1 MRGECMNIKPIVE
14 GYAQRVEFEQNQLV
28 QQLTVELNELT
39 LKLHHE
45 KQRYAAMMAL
55 REDEYKLYFEGR
67 MSVSGVYE
75 LNVQRHRDALWK
87 RKPVIKKP
95 HAEKEPKVKT
105 VYLITSES
113 GLSKIGV
120 SGDVWERLK
129 ALQAMSPIEL
139 KLLGY
144 KTVKRAVKLERE
156 LHARFK
162 DRRRHGE
169 WFDLTE
175 DDIHL
180 FFTEYKFSRI
190 DT

>member
-1 MRGECMNIKPIVE
+1 MNIKPIVE
-14 GYAQRVEFEQNQLV
+14 GYAQRMEFEQNQLV

-39 LKLHHE
+39 LKLYKA
-45 KQRYAAMMAL
+45 KQRYAAMMSL
-55 REDEYKLYFEGR
+55 RNDGYYLYVARR
-67 MSVSGVYE
+67 MSMGEAYE
-75 LNVQRHRDALWK
+75 LNVQRHTTIFEEQGEIA
-87 RKPVIKKP
+87 KKP
-95 HAEKEPKVKT
+95 YPKKKAEAKT

-120 SGDVWERLK
+120 SIDVWGRLK

-144 KTVKRAVKLERE
+144 KTVKRAGKLERE

-162 DRRRHGE
+162 DKRRHGE